1 METGRQTILL
11 ADDERSLRQ
20 ALALIIEQA
29 GFTCVEAGNGTE
41 ALALARSL
49 HPDLVVLDVMMPGL
63 DGFEVVERIRAFDQD
78 LPILMLSAKA
88 DIVDKKTGFRLGAD
102 DYMAKPF
109 NEEEF
114 VLRLRALLRRRTLR
128 ARDGAGEGAARSAE
142 ATGAAASAASA
153 GKAGEVGAAGPAADE
168 SRRLCIGD
176 LAIDLL
182 YRRVSIA
189 GEPVALTPKEFDIL
203 ATLAS
208 EPGRPFTPVELVGL
222 IWGPDFTGDSISI
235 PVYIR
240 RLRKKMEPDPSDPVF
255 IQTVHQVGYRL
266 IAR

>member
-128 ARDGAGEGAARSAE
+128 ARDGAGEGAAIVASAPGTAC
-142 ATGAAASAASA
+142 ATGIA
-153 GKAGEVGAAGPAADE
+153 GRAADE